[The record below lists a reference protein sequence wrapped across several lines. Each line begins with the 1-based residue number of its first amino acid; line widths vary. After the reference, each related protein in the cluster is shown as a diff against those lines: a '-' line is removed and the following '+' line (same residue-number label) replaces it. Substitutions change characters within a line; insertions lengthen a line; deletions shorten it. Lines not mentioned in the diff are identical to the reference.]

1 MIARRLRLR
10 VGRVLAA
17 GVALVLGVSCFERG
31 DRLVPTEDASPDRPC
46 ETGAVRCAGEAVERC
61 VDAGAG
67 TTWRA
72 EEDCAPSGTVC
83 VASLG
88 RCAACTPGVSACDDE
103 GAVVRCRPD
112 GDGVD
117 EVRRCDGPGTA
128 CRDGTCAD
136 LCARAA
142 EERSNVGCTY
152 WAVDLDNAALG
163 PTRNAAAQQ
172 YAVVVSNPQ
181 PDVRAT
187 VRILQDD
194 AAPGDESRPVEI
206 ASATIP
212 ELDLRVFKLGPRE
225 VDGSTEGGRNDG
237 THTAWTRAAYRVES
251 DVPVV
256 AYQFNPLENVD
267 VFSNDASLLVPVE
280 ALPDPVGELETAY
293 VVASWPQT
301 IAITDDPDTNFD
313 PGDPTALRAFL
324 TLVGSRAGTRVRV
337 TTTARIVAGGP
348 VAETPIGGVVEATL
362 GAFEVLNLE
371 TDDFDADFTGS
382 IVEADGPVAVF
393 VGSEASD
400 APRFAKLADRDC
412 CADHLEEQLAP
423 TRTAGKTFAVPH
435 SPSRTRAVRDAG
447 VAIAAVAEPD
457 LVRVVAT
464 TDAGAVVRTTLP
476 APDDRIELAGIGD
489 FAEIRTEV
497 AFRAESSD
505 PVLVAH
511 VMAGQDACGV
521 TGRLPGGDPSLMF
534 VPPLEQARDDY
545 VFLTP
550 DQYAFD
556 FVGVVAPDG
565 VVPTLDGVDLA
576 TRGCEAVR
584 IPGLDQEDADEAPL
598 AFWSC
603 QLGFP
608 RVDDAADPPV
618 VDPAEQDD
626 GVHRVSAGVPVSV
639 FVWGFD
645 SFVSYA
651 YAAGTQ
657 LREIAPPR

>member
-1 MIARRLRLR
+1 MRACDRAR
-10 VGRVLAA
+10 VGVAAALA
-17 GVALVLGVSCFERG
+17 VALGASCFERG
-31 DRLVPTEDASPDRPC
+31 DRLVPTEEAPPDRPC
-46 ETGAVRCAGEAVERC
+46 EAGARRCAGELLERC
-61 VDAGAG
+61 VDDGAA
-67 TTWRA
+67 TRWQV
-72 EEDCAPSGTVC
+72 EEDCGAGDGVC
-83 VASLG
+83 AASLG
-88 RCAACTPGVSACDDE
+88 RCAACTPGATSCED
-103 GAVVRCRPD
+103 GAVVRCRDD
-112 GDGVD
+112 GDGV
-117 EVRRCDGPGTA
+117 EEERRCDAPGTA
-128 CRDGTCAD
+128 CRSGTCAD

-163 PTRNAAAQQ
+163 GTRNAAAQQ

-194 AAPGDESRPVEI
+194 AAPGEASRPVEI
-206 ASATIP
+206 ASATVP
-212 ELDLRVFKLGPRE
+212 ALDLRVFKLGPRE
-225 VDGSTEGGRNDG
+225 VDGSTEGGQNDG
-237 THTAWTRAAYRVES
+237 THTAWTRAAYRIEA

-280 ALPDPVGELETAY
+280 ALPDPGGDLETTY

-313 PGDPTALRAFL
+313 PSDPTALRAFL
-324 TLVGSRAGTRVRV
+324 TLVGSREETRVRI

-348 VAETPIGGVVEATL
+348 IDATPIGGVVEATL
-362 GAFEVLNLE
+362 GPFEVLNLE

-382 IVEADGPVAVF
+382 IVEADGPIAVF

-400 APRFAKLADRDC
+400 APRFATLADRDC

-447 VAIAAVAEPD
+447 VAIAAIAEPD

-464 TDAGAVVRTTLP
+464 TDAGAIVRTTLP
-476 APDDRIELAGIGD
+476 PPDDRLELAGIGA

-497 AFRAESSD
+497 GFRAVSSD

-521 TGRLPGGDPSLMF
+521 RGRLPGGDPSLMF

-550 DQYAFD
+550 DKYAFD
-556 FVGVVAPDG
+556 FVGVIAPDG
-565 VVPTLDGVDLA
+565 VVPTLDGVDLE
-576 TRGCEAVR
+576 TRGCVAETIGGVDDGDVA
-584 IPGLDQEDADEAPL
+584 LT
-598 AFWSC
+598 FWSC

-608 RVDDAADPPV
+608 RVDDAVDPPV

-626 GVHRVSAGVPVSV
+626 GVHRVSADVPVSV